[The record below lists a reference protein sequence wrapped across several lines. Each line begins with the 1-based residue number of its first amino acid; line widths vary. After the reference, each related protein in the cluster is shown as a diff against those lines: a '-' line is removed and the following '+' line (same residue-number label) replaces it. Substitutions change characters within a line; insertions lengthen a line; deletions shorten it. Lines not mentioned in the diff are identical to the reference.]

1 MKKISWFSV
10 QNTDVSG
17 GLWTSQG
24 YANAAV
30 SMITSL
36 QQKKLAVFFN
46 NPDIPFHINFCQPYY
61 YQLNNAYNIGYTPW
75 ESTKIPS
82 GWQYNMS
89 ICNEIWTTSNFVKDV
104 YINNGIKNDIHV
116 IPHGI
121 SEDFKITERELTD
134 TFYFLHVGGDSK
146 RKNAQLVVDAF
157 LELYDGDDNYKLV
170 LKYNKFCYA
179 ECYVNNQL
187 VPANNH
193 PQIIGIP
200 DVLSNDQ
207 IVQLYSKCHCL
218 VYPTSGEGFGMI
230 PFEAMATGLPTI
242 VTNLTG
248 CADFAHYGI
257 PLSAEYGDATFNNHE
272 YNTDTGKWAI
282 PDFDELIEHM
292 KNVPNEY
299 DLFKQ
304 AAVHSAKIIHQEHS
318 WPAVADMIITRFNE
332 FEKNIT
338 PK

>member
-1 MKKISWFSV
+1 
-10 QNTDVSG
+10 
-17 GLWTSQG
+17 
-24 YANAAV
+24 
-30 SMITSL
+30 
-36 QQKKLAVFFN
+36 
-46 NPDIPFHINFCQPYY
+46 
-61 YQLNNAYNIGYTPW
+61 
-75 ESTKIPS
+75 
-82 GWQYNMS
+82 
-89 ICNEIWTTSNFVKDV
+89 
-104 YINNGIKNDIHV
+104 
-116 IPHGI
+116 
-121 SEDFKITERELTD
+121 
-134 TFYFLHVGGDSK
+134 
-146 RKNAQLVVDAF
+146 
-157 LELYDGDDNYKLV
+157 
-170 LKYNKFCYA
+170 
-179 ECYVNNQL
+179 
-187 VPANNH
+187 
-193 PQIIGIP
+193 
-200 DVLSNDQ
+200 
-207 IVQLYSKCHCL
+207 
-218 VYPTSGEGFGMI
+218 MI